1 MRYVQRS
8 IHLNGPAIMPVGHIG
23 AHCEG
28 TEGVENDPQ
37 FEAKCVQVQRV
48 GGSAR
53 LLQPP
58 KVNPCPRLGE
68 KVWRL
73 EMEDVSVGERT
84 RHPAQLFHVVAT
96 AMEQEESRLHL
107 VPYEEVVARR
117 AEAERALCHWLTPAV
132 IYFTLETRL
141 KIQLGKHNIK
151 INLQ

>member
-1 MRYVQRS
+1 
-8 IHLNGPAIMPVGHIG
+8 MPVSHVG

-28 TEGVENDPQ
+28 TEGVEDHPQ
-37 FEAKCVQVQRV
+37 LQTKGVEVQGV
-48 GGSAR
+48 GGGVG

-96 AMEQEESRLHL
+96 AMEQEECRLHL

-132 IYFTLETRL
+132 INFTLETRL
-141 KIQLGKHNIK
+141 KIQLCKHNIK